1 MSAIESKGFFIKP
14 PDYIKA
20 ITTGEDFFI
29 QFQKLAPEV
38 DALITKII
46 HRFLEQYDLLFY
58 KNTVIA
64 ITRELVNNGVK
75 ANLKRLYFEIKGFN
89 INDRSGYR
97 EGMEN
102 FKEYVFQNEENDVTR
117 TIEGSKYVVRVNFSR
132 KNDNLHITVINNN
145 PIIDPELNKIK
156 ARINKAYTYTDM
168 SEAFMDVLDD
178 SEGAGLGLIMTL
190 MLLKNSGLP
199 RESFSISKTEKLT
212 SITLTLPSNLSTPE
226 MQSRITEEILNEI
239 NEIPAIPDNIREI
252 RLLCRDPKSEI
263 RDISSAIS
271 RDPGLAAS
279 IIRLSNSAAYV
290 TSGRINTIDEA
301 VRIIGL
307 KGINTLLIATGV
319 IKVVES
325 KYKKYEAIW
334 KDSYKRAFYSQIIAH
349 IKPSTAKISDQAYL
363 AALLADIGKI
373 VLLSINPDLSSKIR
387 EISGFKGMTD
397 SNLIEEISLGISHS
411 SLAGLICKRWNF
423 NESLT
428 SAVELH
434 HAPHRSPAPLRDL
447 IFTVYLADA
456 FVEIENNKY
465 RFEII
470 NDDVLSHFKL
480 EKPADFTAFHNKL
493 KDSYSGRDKTI
504 S

>member
-1 MSAIESKGFFIKP
+1 LSAIESKGFFIKP

-20 ITTGEDFFI
+20 ITAGEDFFI
-29 QFQKLAPEV
+29 QFQKLTPEI
-38 DALITKII
+38 DALIIKII

-64 ITRELVNNGVK
+64 ITRELINNGIK

-89 INDRSGYR
+89 INDRYGYR
-97 EGMEN
+97 AGMEN
-102 FKEYVFQNEENDVTR
+102 FKEHVFQNEDNDVIR
-117 TIEGSKYVVRVNFSR
+117 TIEGSKYVVRVNFSQ
-132 KNDNLHITVINNN
+132 KNGNLHITIINNN

-178 SEGAGLGLIMTL
+178 SEGTGLGLIMAL

-212 SITLTLPSNLSTPE
+212 SITLTLPTNLSTPE

-239 NEIPAIPDNIREI
+239 NEIPAIPDNVREI
-252 RLLCRDPKSEI
+252 WLLCRDPKS
-263 RDISSAIS
+263 DISDISKAIS
-271 RDPGLAAS
+271 RDPGLTAS
-279 IIRLSNSAAYV
+279 IIKLANSAAYV
-290 TSGRINTIDEA
+290 TSERINTIDEA
-301 VRIIGL
+301 VKIIGL

-319 IKVVES
+319 IKIVES
-325 KYKKYEAIW
+325 KYKRYEAIW
-334 KDSYKRAFYSQIIAH
+334 QDSYKRAFYSQIIAR
-349 IKPSTAKISDQAYL
+349 IKPSTAKIGDQAYL

-411 SLAGLICKRWNF
+411 SLAALICKKWNF
-423 NESLT
+423 NEALT
-428 SAVELH
+428 SAVKLH
-434 HAPHRSPAPLRDL
+434 HAPHRAPEPLRDL

-456 FVEIENNKY
+456 FVEIENDKY

-470 NDDVLSHFKL
+470 NDDVLRHFKL
-480 EKPADFTAFHNKL
+480 ENPADFTAFHNKL